1 MDDHTF
7 ELMMKKFDDIDEKFK
22 NVDSKLDTLLE
33 FKWKIVGSTI
43 LASLI
48 LTVVINGI
56 QIYFQN

>member
-7 ELMMKKFDDIDEKFK
+7 ELMMKKFDDIDEKFRG
-22 NVDSKLDTLLE
+22 VDSKLDTLLE